1 MPQFHRTGPLVFSGL
16 ICRFLVF
23 ATLSVLAACAS
34 HNLPPPGPPL
44 SRSDQQCLAELDRRG
59 VQYQVEPQSASTSPA
74 CLVHNPIQVSAA
86 TVPFSRPTVAACE
99 FVLKFDAFERDVIR
113 PLAKRSF
120 GRDLKSVVHLGAY
133 SCRPTRGGRE
143 SEHAH
148 GLAMDIAGFELT
160 DGTLISVK
168 QEWGERGKGRDFLH
182 AVATQACRYFNE
194 VLDPDSDRDH
204 VDHIHL
210 DLGRYKYCIHK

>member
-1 MPQFHRTGPLVFSGL
+1 MLQFYPRTGPLLVRGL
-16 ICRFLVF
+16 MRRWH
-23 ATLSVLAACAS
+23 ALAALFLLAGCAAQVS
-34 HNLPPPGPPL
+34 APAPPL

-59 VQYQVEPQSASTSPA
+59 VQYQVEPQSASTSQA
-74 CLVHNPIQVSAA
+74 CLVRNPIRVSDA
-86 TVPFSRPTVAACE
+86 TVPFSRPTVAACN
-99 FVLKFDAFERDVIR
+99 FVLKFDQFEREVIR

-120 GRDLKSVVHLGAY
+120 GRDLKTVIDFGAY
-133 SCRPTRGGRE
+133 SCRSTRAGRE

-148 GLAMDIAGFELT
+148 GLAMDIAGFELS
-160 DGTLISVK
+160 DGTMIAVK
-168 QEWGERGKGRDFLH
+168 EEWTKRGTGRDFLH

-210 DLGRYKYCIHK
+210 DLGRYKYCIHR